1 MPSNSADLSIRL
13 RVDSDQAAAALSA
26 VGDRVQQFGARAKAG
41 MDEAASGADRMAS
54 AIARIGQYGAGL
66 LALNMVAGIG
76 RNFLQA
82 ADGVTALN
90 NQLKLATGSTVAAA
104 QAYEGL
110 FETAQRS
117 RVGFAELG
125 ATYASL
131 SRAGQEIGV
140 SQQRMLAV
148 TEAVGNAMA
157 ISGGSAASMQAALVQ
172 LGQAMASGV
181 LRGEELNSV
190 MEQAPRLAKALADG
204 MGVSIGQLRSLG
216 AEGKITADQV
226 VRALENQ
233 AAVLRGEV
241 AGATMT
247 VSQSWTQLGNATL
260 DAIGK
265 FDKATGASD
274 AVARAIS
281 GAADAITAAGK
292 AFSDNK
298 GTISLVLG
306 VLGGAATAAGVLRVA
321 GAIGGAGGVVAA
333 IGAARAA
340 FLGLS
345 AAMAAN
351 PLGLALLGI
360 GVVTGAA
367 IGMGGKPSD
376 AQGLAREIEYQS
388 GRIAAA
394 EKQLAATG
402 GRGELTRGLEER
414 IAAMRKTRDAM
425 QAELSAMQAAGIDT
439 RAEDARLAAHTA
451 QVREQKKAEE
461 DLDRFRQKSSGL
473 PESYFENMKE
483 AIRLNQ
489 LGLLTGKEW
498 TAFLAK
504 EQAEVARK
512 LGGEPKKKTDG
523 PDAELAGL
531 RARLTEAQAYHQQLV
546 ALGAGATQ
554 LNTAERDALKLA
566 DQVAQA
572 TDAKVRARLMEK
584 AAIAQQ
590 TGELMR
596 WNDTIAGSARAH
608 QAMVDALGKDA
619 DGLMDRA
626 RAQEVANAA
635 MGKGRTAIEQMTL
648 AELEHQMAQAQA
660 SDRFDP
666 QYIAALERKIDAQR
680 RWVAAL
686 EQGDIKAASGQVDE
700 IVRGAQAM
708 AAAFANEQALAGLS
722 AVERQKVVAL
732 RQVELKYAK
741 ELAEIDKLSEASAE
755 QAAAK
760 AALRDQVEQAR
771 RIEGAAAVARIEQE
785 EAARSAQEIN
795 RSLTDA
801 LMRGFES
808 GKDFAKNF
816 RATVVNMF
824 QTMVLRPTISAVL
837 SPVSNAISAVLSP
850 VSNAISAVVSSGLS
864 AFGLGGQAASMAG
877 LFGAA
882 DAMAASTIASNISAG
897 VAAGL
902 TTSEATAAAVA
913 AGQAAGAAAG
923 GGIMSALSTVPGWGW
938 ALGGA
943 ALLASVL
950 GGRGETRSGASY
962 AVGADGRATKTE
974 GPSGGEINGDA
985 VRAAIETTVTTI
997 NGVLKSLGSA
1007 ASISGFVAGLES
1019 SKNGKGFVFAGGRVG
1034 DVAFGEAA
1042 GRSSVE
1048 AMGNLTAEQA
1058 VAALALD
1065 LKQATIQALQ
1075 AAQDLPDA
1083 VKRQLDGVN
1092 AETLTTEEADRLIS
1106 TLTQQAQA
1114 VAGFRD
1120 AVAALPFEG
1129 LKSLSYDATVAMLDA
1144 AGGLQNFTAAAQ
1156 SYYSNFYSAEE
1167 QQAFQMQRLSDAMAA
1182 LGLVVPETA
1191 DAFRGLVE
1199 AALAAGDAARAA
1211 QLMALSADVI
1221 KVLDAQSSATSQQA
1235 KSADAMADWMSRASE
1250 SSASSASAMSAS
1262 TRSVSDAWKSASD
1275 ALIEE
1280 VKRIRGVASGEGA
1293 GGLAAAK
1300 ANFAIALAQAQAGD
1314 VEAMKKLPELSRT
1327 MLELAAKNTT
1337 SAVEWR
1343 RIQART
1349 AAQLEALAAGR
1360 ATGGAPSAGR
1370 LGSGGGGVVDGP
1382 VWAFSASAYPSPPS
1396 AAALFAAPPAQSPAQ
1411 STAIGADAAAQRL
1424 ERIEQNTLAGAQH
1437 AHKVAR
1443 LLERVVRDGDAVY
1456 TKQVTP

>member
-1 MPSNSADLSIRL
+1 MTSNSADLSIRL
-13 RVDSDQAAAALSA
+13 RVDSGEASAALTA
-26 VGDRVQQFGARAKAG
+26 AGEKLRQFGVTARG
-41 MDEAASGADRMAS
+41 SMDEAASGADRMAG
-54 AIARIGQYGAGL
+54 AITRIAQYGAGL
-66 LALNMVAGIG
+66 LALDMVAGIG

-157 ISGGSAASMQAALVQ
+157 ISGGSAQSMQAALVQ
-172 LGQAMASGV
+172 LGQGMASGV

-265 FDKATGASD
+265 IDKATGASE
-274 AVARAIS
+274 AVAKAIS
-281 GAADAITAAGK
+281 GTADAITAAGK
-292 AFSDNK
+292 AFADNK
-298 GTISLVLG
+298 ETISIVLG
-306 VLGGAATAAGVLRVA
+306 MLGGAATAAGVLRVA
-321 GAIGGAGGVVAA
+321 SAIGGAGGVVAA
-333 IGAARAA
+333 IGAARTA
-340 FLGLS
+340 FLSLS

-367 IGMGGKPSD
+367 IGLGRKPSD

-402 GRGELTRGLEER
+402 SRGELTRGLEER
-414 IAAMRKTRDAM
+414 IASMRKTRDAM
-425 QAELSAMQAAGIDT
+425 QAELAAMQAAGIDT

-451 QVREQKKAEE
+451 QMREKKKAEE

-504 EQAEVARK
+504 EQAEVAKK
-512 LGGEPKKKTDG
+512 LGGEPTKKTDG

-546 ALGAGATQ
+546 TLGAGATQ
-554 LNTAERDALKLA
+554 LNAAERDALKLA

-590 TGELMR
+590 TGELTR
-596 WNDTIAGSARAH
+596 WNEAIAGSARAH
-608 QAMVDALGKDA
+608 QAMVDAVGKDA
-619 DGLMDRA
+619 DGLTDRA
-626 RAQEVANAA
+626 RAQEMANAA

-648 AELEHQMAQAQA
+648 AELEHQMAEAQA

-686 EQGDIKAASGQVDE
+686 EQGDIKAASQQVNE

-708 AAAFANEQALAGLS
+708 AAAFADEQALAGLS
-722 AVERQKVVAL
+722 AVGRQKVVAL

-741 ELAEIDKLSEASAE
+741 ELAEIDKLSDASAE

-785 EAARSAQEIN
+785 EAARTAQEIN

-816 RATVVNMF
+816 RDTLVNMF
-824 QTMVLRPTISAVL
+824 QTLVLRPTISAVL
-837 SPVSNAISAVLSP
+837 SPVSNAISG
-850 VSNAISAVVSSGLS
+850 VVSSGLS
-864 AFGLGGQAASMAG
+864 ALGLGGQAVSMAG
-877 LFGAA
+877 LFGTGE
-882 DAMAASTIASNISAG
+882 AMAASTIASNISAG

-902 TTSEATAAAVA
+902 TTSEATAAALA
-913 AGQAAGAAAG
+913 AGQAAGG
-923 GGIMSALSTVPGWGW
+923 GFMSALSAVPGWGW

-943 ALLASVL
+943 ALLGSIL
-950 GGRGETRSGASY
+950 GGGGETRSGASY
-962 AVGADGRATKTE
+962 AIGPDGRATKTE

-1007 ASISGFVAGLES
+1007 ASVSGFVAGLES
-1019 SKNGKGFVFAGGRVG
+1019 SEKGKGFVFAGGRVG
-1034 DVAFGEAA
+1034 DAPFGEAA

-1048 AMGNLTAEQA
+1048 AMGNLSAEQA

-1065 LKQATIQALQ
+1065 LKRATIQALQ
-1075 AAQDLPDA
+1075 AAKDLPDA
-1083 VKRQLDGVN
+1083 VKEKLDGVN
-1092 AETLTTEEADRLIS
+1092 AEALTSEEADRLIS

-1114 VAGFRD
+1114 VAGFRE
-1120 AVAALPFEG
+1120 AVSSLPFDG

-1211 QLMALSADVI
+1211 QLMALSADVK

-1235 KSADAMADWMSRASE
+1235 KSADAMADWMSRASA

-1280 VKRIRGVASGEGA
+1280 AKRIRGVAAGEGA
-1293 GGLAAAK
+1293 QGYAAAQ
-1300 ANFAIALAQAQAGD
+1300 ANFNIALAQARAGD
-1314 VEAMKKLPELSRT
+1314 LEALKKLPELSRS
-1327 MLELAAKNTT
+1327 MLELAAKNVT
-1337 SAVEWR
+1337 SIVEWR
-1343 RIQART
+1343 RVQART
-1349 AAQLEALAAGR
+1349 AAQLEALASGR
-1360 ATGGAPSAGR
+1360 STGGAPRGGLS
-1370 LGSGGGGVVDGP
+1370 LGGLNGGGGDAP
-1382 VWAFSASAYPSPPS
+1382 VWAF
-1396 AAALFAAPPAQSPAQ
+1396 AAAPAAPVSPAIFAPPPAAAQ
-1411 STAIGADAAAQRL
+1411 APASSWSAGADAAALRL
-1424 ERIEQNTLAGAQH
+1424 ERIEQHTLAGAQH

-1456 TKQVTP
+1456 TRVAP

>member
-1 MPSNSADLSIRL
+1 MASNSTDLSIRL
-13 RVDSDQAAAALSA
+13 RVDADQASAALSA
-26 VGDRVQQFGARAKAG
+26 AGERVRQFGATAKVG
-41 MDEAASGADRMAS
+41 MDEAASGADRVAS
-54 AIARIGQYGAGL
+54 AIARIGHYGAGL
-66 LALNMVAGIG
+66 LALNMVADIG
-76 RNFLQA
+76 RNFLHA

-157 ISGGSAASMQAALVQ
+157 ISGGSAQSMQAALVQ
-172 LGQAMASGV
+172 LGQGMASGV

-265 FDKATGASD
+265 IDKATGASE
-274 AVARAIS
+274 AVAKAIS
-281 GAADAITAAGK
+281 GTADAITAAGK
-292 AFSDNK
+292 AFADNK
-298 GTISLVLG
+298 ETISIVLG
-306 VLGGAATAAGVLRVA
+306 MLGGAATAAGVLRVA
-321 GAIGGAGGVVAA
+321 SAIGGAGGVVAA
-333 IGAARAA
+333 IGAARTA
-340 FLGLS
+340 FLSLS

-360 GVVTGAA
+360 GVATGAA

-402 GRGELTRGLEER
+402 SRGELTRGLEER
-414 IAAMRKTRDAM
+414 IASMRKTRDAM
-425 QAELSAMQAAGIDT
+425 QAELAAMQAAGIDT

-451 QVREQKKAEE
+451 QMREQKKAEE

-504 EQAEVARK
+504 EQAEVAKK
-512 LGGEPKKKTDG
+512 LGGEPTKKTDG

-546 ALGAGATQ
+546 TLGAGATQ
-554 LNTAERDALKLA
+554 LNAAERDALKLA

-590 TGELMR
+590 TGELTR
-596 WNDTIAGSARAH
+596 WNEAIAGSARAH
-608 QAMVDALGKDA
+608 QAMVDAVGKDA
-619 DGLMDRA
+619 DGLTDRA
-626 RAQEVANAA
+626 RAQEMANAA

-648 AELEHQMAQAQA
+648 AELEHQMAEAQA

-686 EQGDIKAASGQVDE
+686 EQGDIKAASQQVNE

-708 AAAFANEQALAGLS
+708 AAAFADEQALAGLS
-722 AVERQKVVAL
+722 AVGRQKVVAL

-741 ELAEIDKLSEASAE
+741 ELAEIDKLSDASAE

-785 EAARSAQEIN
+785 EAARTAQEIN

-816 RATVVNMF
+816 RDTLVNMF
-824 QTMVLRPTISAVL
+824 QTLVLRPTISAVL
-837 SPVSNAISAVLSP
+837 SPVSNAISG
-850 VSNAISAVVSSGLS
+850 VVSSGLS
-864 AFGLGGQAASMAG
+864 ALGLGGQAVSMAG
-877 LFGAA
+877 LFGTGE
-882 DAMAASTIASNISAG
+882 AMAASTIASNISAG

-902 TTSEATAAAVA
+902 TTSEATAAALA
-913 AGQAAGAAAG
+913 AGQAAGG
-923 GGIMSALSTVPGWGW
+923 GFMSALSAVPGWGW

-943 ALLASVL
+943 ALLGSIL
-950 GGRGETRSGASY
+950 GGGGETRSGASY
-962 AVGADGRATKTE
+962 AIGPDGRATKTE

-1007 ASISGFVAGLES
+1007 ASVSGFVAGLES
-1019 SKNGKGFVFAGGRVG
+1019 SEKGKGFVFAGGRVG
-1034 DVAFGEAA
+1034 DAPFGEAA

-1048 AMGNLTAEQA
+1048 AMGNLSAEQA

-1075 AAQDLPDA
+1075 AATDLPQS
-1083 VKRQLDGVN
+1083 VKAKIDGVN
-1092 AETLTTEEADRLIS
+1092 AEELSSEEADQLIATIS
-1106 TLTQQAQA
+1106 AQAQA
-1114 VAGFRD
+1114 VDGFRE
-1120 AVAALPFEG
+1120 AVAALPFDG
-1129 LKSLSYDATVAMLDA
+1129 LKSMTYDATVAMLDA
-1144 AGGLQNFTAAAQ
+1144 AGGLQSFTSSAQ
-1156 SYYSNFYSAEE
+1156 SYYANFYSAEE
-1167 QQAFQMQRLSDAMAA
+1167 QQAFQMQKLTEAMAA
-1182 LGLVVPETA
+1182 LGLAVPTTA
-1191 DAFRGLVE
+1191 EAFRGLVE
-1199 AALAAGDAARAA
+1199 AALAAGEAARAA
-1211 QLMALSADVI
+1211 QLMALSADV
-1221 KVLDAQSSATSQQA
+1221 KKALDASAADSA
-1235 KSADAMADWMSRASE
+1235 KSADAMADWMAR
-1250 SSASSASAMSAS
+1250 SSASADISSSAMAS
-1262 TRSVSDAWKSASD
+1262 SSQSVVSAWKTASD
-1275 ALIEE
+1275 ALMEE
-1280 VKRIRGVASGEGA
+1280 VRRIRGVAAGEGREGYA
-1293 GGLAAAK
+1293 LAQ
-1300 ANFAIALAQAQAGD
+1300 ANYNIALAQARAGD
-1314 VEAMKKLPELSRT
+1314 LEALKKLPELSRS
-1327 MLELAAKNTT
+1327 MLELAAKNVT
-1337 SAVEWR
+1337 SIVEWR
-1343 RIQART
+1343 RVQART
-1349 AAQLEALAAGR
+1349 AAELEALASGR
-1360 ATGGAPSAGR
+1360 STGGAPRGGLS
-1370 LGSGGGGVVDGP
+1370 LGGLNGGGGDAP
-1382 VWAFSASAYPSPPS
+1382 VWAF
-1396 AAALFAAPPAQSPAQ
+1396 AAAPAAPVSPAIFAPPPAAAQ
-1411 STAIGADAAAQRL
+1411 APASSWSAGADAAALRL
-1424 ERIEQNTLAGAQH
+1424 ERIEQHTLAGAQH

-1456 TKQVTP
+1456 TRVAP